1 MKKHLTIAVVTAVV
15 WAWSGGIVSVEAA
28 DTWPVGQ
35 SSEGLAQQQPIEV
48 FIQLGSV
55 DGDLVITPRNLV
67 FEKGKLYTVVFKNP
81 SDVEHRLS
89 VVSVASAVKTL
100 AKPVVDRGEV
110 KGGLNF
116 GGLNL
121 KTRGPSFG
129 YQVREINVAPGGIA
143 EWSFIP
149 VREASVDIGCKVDGH
164 AKAGMVATINII

>member
-1 MKKHLTIAVVTAVV
+1 MKKHLAIAVVTAVV
-15 WAWSGGIVSVEAA
+15 WAWSGGIVSGEAA

-35 SSEGLAQQQPIEV
+35 PYFDLSQQQPIEV
-48 FIQLGSV
+48 VIQLGTAS
-55 DGDLVITPRNLV
+55 GDMVITPRNLV
-67 FEKGKLYTVVFKNP
+67 FEKGKLYTVILNNP

-110 KGGLNF
+110 K

>member
-1 MKKHLTIAVVTAVV
+1 MKNHLAIAVVTAVV

-67 FEKGKLYTVVFKNP
+67 FEKGELYTVVLKNP

-89 VVSVASAVKTL
+89 VVSVASAVNTL
-100 AKPVVDRGEV
+100 AKPAVDRGEI
-110 KGGLNF
+110 K

-121 KTRGPSFG
+121 KFRGPSFG
-129 YQVREINVAPGGIA
+129 YEVHEINVAPGGTA
-143 EWSFIP
+143 EWTFIA

-164 AKAGMVATINII
+164 AKAGMVTKINII

>member
-1 MKKHLTIAVVTAVV
+1 MKKHLAIAVVTAVV

-35 SSEGLAQQQPIEV
+35 SSEGLAHQQPIEV
-48 FIQLGSV
+48 VIQLGTV

-67 FEKGKLYTVVFKNP
+67 FEKGKLYTVVLKNP
-81 SDVEHRLS
+81 SQFEHRLS

-100 AKPVVDRGEV
+100 TMPAVDRGEI
-110 KGGLNF
+110 K

-121 KTRGPSFG
+121 KFRGPSFG
-129 YQVREINVAPGGIA
+129 YRVREIDVAPGGTA

-149 VREASVDIGCKVDGH
+149 MREASVDIGCKIDGH
-164 AKAGMVATINII
+164 TKAGMVATINII